1 MKLLLD
7 TNVLIDY
14 YAQREPF
21 VENAILLRIA
31 SCLGDVDLWACSR
44 SFPDVEYV
52 LRRAIP
58 ANELRQM
65 MSKSLEFLS
74 VCTISASD
82 VCDGFKSDWQ
92 DLEDFYIAS
101 AAKRI
106 GADYVITRDCE
117 GFAKSDVP
125 ALSPQGFFKLMQDE
139 YGVLYDSVDL

>member
-1 MKLLLD
+1 MQLLLD
-7 TNVLIDY
+7 TNVLIDS

-21 VENAILLRIA
+21 VENAVLLRIA
-31 SCLGDVDLWACSR
+31 SCFGDVDLWACSQ

-58 ANELRQM
+58 ASELRLM

-82 VCDGFKSDWQ
+82 VRDGLKSGWQ

-101 AAKRI
+101 AAMRI
-106 GADYVITRDCE
+106 GADYVITRDCG
-117 GFAKSDVP
+117 GFANSDVP
-125 ALSPQGFFKLMQDE
+125 ALSPKGFFELMKDE
-139 YGVLYDSVDL
+139 HGVLYDSVAL

>member
-21 VENAILLRIA
+21 AENAILLRVA
-31 SCLGDVDLWACSR
+31 ACFGDVDLWACSQ
-44 SFPDVEYV
+44 SFLDVEYV
-52 LRRAIP
+52 LRRVIP

-65 MSKSLEFLS
+65 ISNSLEFLS
-74 VCTISASD
+74 VCTVSASD
-82 VCDGFKSDWQ
+82 VCEGLKSGWQ
-92 DLEDFYIAS
+92 DLEDFHIAS

-106 GADYVITRDCE
+106 GACYVITRDFE

-139 YGVLYDSVDL
+139 YGVLYDPVAL